1 MNRYNPKL
9 YWEPKTGEGY
19 YYLTFF
25 EKENHILYGT
35 LDNKSGNDVP
45 RIIFGNCFR
54 TKDDAENAIP
64 IIKSALIKISGS

>member
-25 EKENHILYGT
+25 EKENHILYGCYWAAPFFH
-35 LDNKSGNDVP
+35 GEP
-45 RIIFGNCFR
+45 F
-54 TKDDAENAIP
+54 
-64 IIKSALIKISGS
+64 